1 MNTLSKAAAGKKRK
15 GILSYWRDY
24 LALAPFFIIFFTL
37 TVLPVIISICL
48 GFTYYNILET
58 PKFVGLNN
66 YIQLIFH
73 DKIFSKAVSNTMV
86 LAVIT
91 GPVGYISALI
101 TAWMINELNPKLRTA
116 LVFMIYAPTISGNAY
131 LIWQLLFSEDSHG
144 YLNSMLKYLGIIDSP
159 IYWLSDPKYMMTVV
173 ITVSLWLSMGT
184 GFLSFVAGLQ
194 GINVSLLEAGSM
206 DGISNRWEELW
217 HLILPSMKPQLLF
230 GAVMSITS
238 AFSVGAISSAL
249 CGMPS
254 TDYAVHTVMNH
265 LNDYGTTRFQM
276 GYASAIAT
284 MLFAVMIISNKLI
297 QKLLRKVGE

>member
-1 MNTLSKAAAGKKRK
+1 MAKAKVGKKRR

-24 LALAPFFIIFFTL
+24 LALSPFFIIFFTL

-48 GFTYYNILET
+48 SFTYYNVLET
-58 PKFVGLNN
+58 PDFIGLRN

-86 LAVIT
+86 LAIVT
-91 GPVGYISALI
+91 GPVGYISSLI
-101 TAWMINELNPKLRTA
+101 IAWMINELNPKLRTA

-131 LIWQLLFSEDSHG
+131 LIWRLLFSEDSHG
-144 YLNSMLKYLGIIDSP
+144 YLNSMLRYLGIIDSP

-173 ITVSLWLSMGT
+173 IIVSLWLSMGT

-217 HLILPSMKPQLLF
+217 HLILPSMKPQLMF

-238 AFSVGAISSAL
+238 AFSVGGISSEL

-265 LNDYGTTRFQM
+265 LTDYGTTRFQM
-276 GYASAIAT
+276 GYASSIAT
-284 MLFAVMIISNKLI
+284 LLFFVMILSNKVI
-297 QKLLRKVGE
+297 QLLLRKVGE